1 MCRELYAIAY
11 YPHFRRAGG
20 SLGALNHAIVVDQF
34 TRLRDGDSWWYE
46 NPGVLDV
53 PTLNAVK
60 KSTWVGPGWVGSS
73 LNLPLLAH
81 HDQPLSPL

>member
-1 MCRELYAIAY
+1 MSSFTI
-11 YPHFRRAGG
+11 FRRAGG

-60 KSTWVGPGWVGSS
+60 KATWVGPGWVGLS
-73 LNLPLLAH
+73 LNLPLLALY
-81 HDQPLSPL
+81 DQPLSPL

>member
-1 MCRELYAIAY
+1 MVYSGTVAQAVPVASVIRARVVYCSYECRAC
-11 YPHFRRAGG
+11 G

-60 KSTWVGPGWVGSS
+60 STTWVG
-73 LNLPLLAH
+73 
-81 HDQPLSPL
+81 